1 MQTIYV
7 NLVILV
13 EIWER
18 LGAFE
23 GVDGVDVIG
32 LRMYVFLNKKRLQG
46 CKMARL

>member
-7 NLVILV
+7 NLVILGEKWV
-13 EIWER
+13 R

-32 LRMYVFLNKKRLQG
+32 FRIYVILNKKRL
-46 CKMARL
+46 L